1 MARLNPNKIVH
12 PFPGAPTKVLAIVT
26 VDIMAWVLLRQWL
39 EGLQQA
45 GFEVHIACSKGIY
58 FDQLAGAGF
67 IMHPVRLK
75 RTFNPVS
82 HIVPLIELLT
92 LLRTGQFQVVNTH
105 SPVAAAVGR
114 FAAALA
120 GVQTIIYTVHGF
132 YFHDRMP
139 ALQRKAFVAFEWL
152 LGRWTDAF
160 MFVSDEDRRTAQESG
175 ICGVNARVC
184 TIYNGVDL
192 DLFHPRPPAPANEA
206 PATALRLQHSL
217 TDRPVVGCVGRIV
230 KDKGYREFLEAATN
244 LTAAGFDATW
254 MIVGDSLPSDR
265 DQFGPTLREQV
276 RKAGLADRFVFTGM
290 TPLVADYLALMDI
303 FVLPSY
309 REGFPRSILEA
320 MSTGLPV
327 VATDIRGC
335 REAVLEGVTGFI
347 VPPRDGKALA
357 EAIKRLLV
365 DPALRQKMGRE
376 ARSVVTEKYDFRK
389 VREKFVGFVID
400 VVSQDR
406 LIHVHPPARPGA
418 RRASLSLAAST
429 VLAVAVALYILPGLV
444 STWLAAHFQQPWPVI
459 LAGDAVGCVA
469 IAFIAG
475 WRRAAIL
482 YWGLSLFEWLL
493 ASVGRWPV
501 TRIIWFSNLIPA
513 ILVAVWLVPLIL
525 QARNW
530 RRDAQQSNSQS
541 VPDTPSVIPPA

>member
-1 MARLNPNKIVH
+1 MSGLKANPS
-12 PFPGAPTKVLAIVT
+12 PPLPSGPPAKVLAIVT

-39 EGLQQA
+39 EGLQLA
-45 GFEVHIACSKGIY
+45 GFEVHIACSKGVY

-67 IMHPVRLK
+67 IMHPVRLQ
-75 RTFNPVS
+75 RTFNPFS

-92 LLRTGQFQVVNTH
+92 LLRSGQFQIVNTH

-139 ALQRKAFVAFEWL
+139 ALQRKAFIAFEWL

-160 MFVSDEDRRTAQESG
+160 MFVSDEDRRTAQASG
-175 ICGVNARVC
+175 ICGANARVC
-184 TIYNGVDL
+184 TIYNGVDI
-192 DLFHPRPPAPANEA
+192 DLFRPGSPAPAGA
-206 PATALRLQHSL
+206 LPADNLSLKHALA
-217 TDRPVVGCVGRIV
+217 DRPVVGCVGRIV
-230 KDKGYREFLEAATN
+230 KEKGYREFLEAATII
-244 LTAAGFDATW
+244 TQSGIDATW
-254 MIVGDSLPSDR
+254 MVVGDSLPSDR
-265 DQFGPTLREQV
+265 DQFGPTFREQV

-290 TPLVADYLALMDI
+290 TPLVPDYLALMDI

-320 MSTGLPV
+320 MSTALPV

-357 EAIKRLLV
+357 AAIKRLLLS
-365 DPALRQKMGRE
+365 PELRHQMGRE
-376 ARSVVTEKYDFRK
+376 ARSVVIEKYDFRK
-389 VREKFVGFVID
+389 VRDTFVAFVQD
-400 VVSQDR
+400 VVSQE
-406 LIHVHPPARPGA
+406 VPNPVPSSMRPGA
-418 RRASLSLAAST
+418 RRASLGVAAST
-429 VLAVAVALYILPGLV
+429 VVAVAAGLYLLPGLV
-444 STWLAAHFQQPWPVI
+444 STFIAAHFHQPGFVI
-459 LAGDAVGCVA
+459 LAGDAAGCAV

-475 WRRAAIL
+475 WRRAAAL
-482 YWGLSLFEWLL
+482 YWGLSLLEWVLQSFDNWTL
-493 ASVGRWPV
+493 TEV
-501 TRIIWFSNLIPA
+501 IWFSNLIPA

-530 RRDAQQSNSQS
+530 RRYAHQSK
-541 VPDTPSVIPPA
+541 